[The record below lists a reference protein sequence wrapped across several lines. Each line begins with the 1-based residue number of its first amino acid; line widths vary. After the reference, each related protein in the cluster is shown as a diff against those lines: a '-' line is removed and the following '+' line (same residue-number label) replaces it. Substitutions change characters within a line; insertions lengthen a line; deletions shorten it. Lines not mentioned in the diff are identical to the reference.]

1 MQLIV
6 KLIRRYKY
14 LEKSLEEELNKIV
27 VFLKGF
33 RPEERVKLAKLT
45 ALLISGGQITVPVTV
60 LNSTLQ
66 DHLVKDGIAS
76 EFLVI
81 VLQTWLVEKDPTTVW
96 TSLRKAQV
104 DSKIMVGS
112 IALLEIQLR
121 CTHELRSII
130 EFVKT
135 NIVLE
140 HV

>member
-104 DSKIMVGS
+104 DSKIMVG
-112 IALLEIQLR
+112 
-121 CTHELRSII
+121 
-130 EFVKT
+130 
-135 NIVLE
+135 
-140 HV
+140 